1 MNAKPRSRLERLEQ
15 SRNGERDGLAEEIH
29 DAAVRA
35 MSDEDLGDLES
46 YLGRD
51 GSLPKATPAEKAALA
66 RYATQNDAAALNLT
80 GRTCRELG
88 LFQILG

>member
-1 MNAKPRSRLERLEQ
+1 
-15 SRNGERDGLAEEIH
+15 
-29 DAAVRA
+29 

-66 RYATQNDAAALNLT
+66 RYATQNDAAGTESHGSNVP
-80 GRTCRELG
+80 
-88 LFQILG
+88 